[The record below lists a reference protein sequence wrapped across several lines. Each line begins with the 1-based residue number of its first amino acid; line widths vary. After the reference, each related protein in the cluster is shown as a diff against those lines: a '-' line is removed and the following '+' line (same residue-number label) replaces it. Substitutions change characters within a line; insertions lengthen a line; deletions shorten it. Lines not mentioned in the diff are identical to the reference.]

1 MSLAAEVVAA
11 LHEAGASIAVA
22 ESLTGGRLCAALVD
36 VPGASDVVLGGIV
49 AYTAEAKTRVL
60 GVDPVLLE
68 NVGTVD
74 PSTAAA
80 MALNVRRQFDSTYA
94 LATTGVAGPVPSEG
108 KAVGTVYIALASAND
123 IDVRR
128 LTLDGDRDSI
138 RNDTVLQCLSLL
150 LATLKE
156 ETQR

>member
-11 LHEAGASIAVA
+11 LRTAGASIAVA

-49 AYTAEAKTRVL
+49 AYTADAKTRVL

-68 NVGTVD
+68 NVGTVEA
-74 PSTAAA
+74 STAAA
-80 MALNVRRQFDSTYA
+80 MSLNVRRQFDSTYA

-108 KAVGTVYIALASAND
+108 KAVGTVYIALASANG
-123 IDVRR
+123 IDVRQ

-156 ETQR
+156 ESQR

>member
-1 MSLAAEVVAA
+1 VSLAAEVVAA
-11 LHEAGASIAVA
+11 LRTAGASIAVA

-74 PSTAAA
+74 ASTAAA
-80 MALNVRRQFDSTYA
+80 MAFNVRRHFDSTYS

-108 KAVGTVYIALASAND
+108 KAVGTVYIALASANG
-123 IDVRR
+123 IDVRQ

-156 ETQR
+156 ESQR

>member
-11 LHEAGASIAVA
+11 LRTAGASISVA

-74 PSTAAA
+74 ASTAAA

-123 IDVRR
+123 IDVRQ

>member
-11 LHEAGASIAVA
+11 LNAAGASIAVA

-74 PSTAAA
+74 ASTASA

>member
-11 LHEAGASIAVA
+11 LRTAGASIAVA

-74 PSTAAA
+74 ASTAAA

-123 IDVRR
+123 IDVRQ

>member
-11 LHEAGASIAVA
+11 LNAAGASIAVA